1 MTVVST
7 PDDDERAVPMSTSGP
22 HTSPRDGSCPRRPRR
37 VRLLA
42 LVTIAALLVLS
53 ACSDADDSASS
64 GDEESSATA
73 PTSEGGGTDGEA
85 DADRAEEGGDQE
97 SSADAGAP
105 SSTPA
110 EAPATPVALTPADF
124 GRSIV
129 YTATVELQAADV
141 NAATAQAQQAV
152 AALGGV
158 VFGQQ
163 STSSPQPRTVLV
175 FKVGPDQF
183 QAALDALGT
192 IGDVVH
198 RDVTADD
205 VTERVVDLQSQ
216 ISSAEVSVARLRDLL
231 DAASNLDEIAALEA
245 QLLQRETTL
254 EQLRGQLRTLQ
265 DQVALSTITLTI
277 SQPAAT
283 PVLAVAATAYAG
295 IDDGTRCPG
304 ADELTLDEGDDA
316 TMCLTVENAG
326 NVALSDIEVRDH
338 RLGVDPEDVTL
349 VGFEEGDVLEPGDE
363 VVAWATF
370 VADPDVRPAPDVSAV
385 PVDESGTLLRVAVQS
400 EVTPIEMTV
409 EPDESLPGFVDGLT
423 TATGVLGIVVGILV
437 VLLGLAVPFL
447 VIGVPLAAA
456 AIWWRRR
463 QDTSDT
469 PPAPAAS

>member
-1 MTVVST
+1 M
-7 PDDDERAVPMSTSGP
+7 
-22 HTSPRDGSCPRRPRR
+22 
-37 VRLLA
+37 LA
-42 LVTIAALLVLS
+42 LS
-53 ACSDADDSASS
+53 ACADTGDSDSS
-64 GDEESSATA
+64 GDDESSPEAIA
-73 PTSEGGGTDGEA
+73 PTSEGGSTDGEK
-85 DADRAEEGGDQE
+85 DADRAEESGAQE

-141 NAATAQAQQAV
+141 NAATTEAQQAV

-183 QAALDALGT
+183 QAALDALSA

-231 DAASNLDEIAALEA
+231 DGATNLDEIASLEA

-283 PVLAVAATAYAG
+283 PVLAVATSAYAG
-295 IDDGTRCPG
+295 IDDGSRCPG

-338 RLGVDPEDVTL
+338 RLGIDPEDVTL

-370 VADPDVRPAPDVSAV
+370 VADPEVRPAPDVSAV
-385 PVDESGTLLRVAVQS
+385 PVDESGTLLRVAVQN
-400 EVTPIEMTV
+400 EVTPIELTV

-423 TATGVLGIVVGILV
+423 TATSALGVVVGILV

-447 VIGVPLAAA
+447 VVGIPVVALVV
-456 AIWWRRR
+456 WWRRR
-463 QDTSDT
+463 TDDNSDI
-469 PPAPAAS
+469 PPAPAAT